1 MVVTM
6 KPLRDINRKHR
17 CWPGTH
23 PTPRTNQASKY
34 KAKLNLLSYLQ
45 MTDLKNKATSKAE
58 YANTDLKNKATS
70 KAEYAN
76 TQQDLPDLWV
86 YIAHLSIHAR
96 LFGWEGLFY

>member
-1 MVVTM
+1 MVVMM
-6 KPLRDINRKHR
+6 KPEPLRDINRKHR

-58 YANTDLKNKATS
+58 YANTQ
-70 KAEYAN
+70 EG
-76 TQQDLPDLWV
+76 LPDLWV